1 MDRVNTR
8 LDTSEE
14 SNSKLSIKLNTYLRN
29 EDRRGDGK
37 YEKEVKRP
45 NDYLDQI
52 CHLSLWNSRHKWK
65 NRENREEQIFKITT
79 IGTIIQ

>member
-37 YEKEVKRP
+37 YEKEVEKTKRLP
-45 NDYLDQI
+45 
-52 CHLSLWNSRHKWK
+52 
-65 NRENREEQIFKITT
+65 
-79 IGTIIQ
+79 